1 MPAGG
6 KGLSTPMSAV
16 TKRSR
21 TAAQGG
27 LTRKNRY
34 GTSTRITWE
43 HWWARNQYRF
53 LLFPNVYDNLSMFPS
68 TPGPNNDDWLLKNLK
83 TESVTFMRPLI
94 SHDSPRLRRASLIG
108 LARLEDDDSYLDM
121 VEKLKDSNQTVR
133 DTALFALGILKNT
146 EAFHTLLHIARG
158 TDEASKILNQ
168 SALPDYLRGFAE
180 ISLAMGKARGIR
192 SVMKSLIRDKD
203 TPDPVKA
210 MALEAIGLFGG
221 EEAAKDLIDYIE
233 ATERKGRKENQA
245 LLATAV
251 AALGKTGEPMALPT
265 LQKCLLSKELGMR
278 QSAALGMGSLGRP
291 EDIEVVKKLY
301 HIYKQSNDHALKG
314 FCMISMGRIGGPE
327 AMKYLD
333 QIVQRGQ
340 TSECGWACLGLGFA
354 IRSSRDR
361 APLAHLRKV
370 AASHG
375 NRSLRGAAAIGLG
388 LAKCSDAVDDLAKMM
403 KTGDDP
409 WYRGYCALALGMIG
423 DPKAISELKESL
435 QNDPMPQVQAQ
446 AALALALLHDTSAVN
461 DLIEILLTSNNDTTK
476 TFVSMSLSFMGDIRV
491 VDKIHDVLSNREL
504 DDLTAAHF
512 IDLTTKVL
520 SGRPEP
526 YLKHVAEGSNFACE
540 YPLVAYLLEF
550 GI

>member
-168 SALPDYLRGFAE
+168 SALPDCPRSDRPVRRRG
-180 ISLAMGKARGIR
+180 SGQGSHRLYRGH
-192 SVMKSLIRDKD
+192 
-203 TPDPVKA
+203 
-210 MALEAIGLFGG
+210 G
-221 EEAAKDLIDYIE
+221 
-233 ATERKGRKENQA
+233 TERPEGKPGAAGHGR
-245 LLATAV
+245 
-251 AALGKTGEPMALPT
+251 
-265 LQKCLLSKELGMR
+265 
-278 QSAALGMGSLGRP
+278 
-291 EDIEVVKKLY
+291 
-301 HIYKQSNDHALKG
+301 
-314 FCMISMGRIGGPE
+314 GGPG
-327 AMKYLD
+327 KD
-333 QIVQRGQ
+333 G
-340 TSECGWACLGLGFA
+340 
-354 IRSSRDR
+354 
-361 APLAHLRKV
+361 
-370 AASHG
+370 
-375 NRSLRGAAAIGLG
+375 
-388 LAKCSDAVDDLAKMM
+388 
-403 KTGDDP
+403 
-409 WYRGYCALALGMIG
+409 
-423 DPKAISELKESL
+423 
-435 QNDPMPQVQAQ
+435 
-446 AALALALLHDTSAVN
+446 
-461 DLIEILLTSNNDTTK
+461 
-476 TFVSMSLSFMGDIRV
+476 
-491 VDKIHDVLSNREL
+491 
-504 DDLTAAHF
+504 
-512 IDLTTKVL
+512 
-520 SGRPEP
+520 
-526 YLKHVAEGSNFACE
+526 
-540 YPLVAYLLEF
+540 
-550 GI
+550 